1 MKASLKGRYANEKN
15 TAGATLVV
23 NAGDVKLR
31 ASMSDATFVD
41 GPSLNGL
48 TLAVEK
54 PGFFIVDYDDFRF
67 QFMNT
72 VRVAE
77 MPLKLTYSH
86 SGGDNRTAVE
96 GAFMFDSAN
105 TVSASYVLGTRN
117 CKLKY
122 SYVHGG
128 DTTFEQCYDWG
139 KMAWDFAISRRVYD
153 DVFKATYQTSNS
165 DLALEWSRNS
175 KFNGTFKMI
184 SNHESFFIFFQ
195 ISAYMNLAEESKNPK
210 IIAESSWDLE
220 I

>member
-54 PGFFIVDYDDFRF
+54 PGFFIVDYDVPKKDFRF

-86 SGGDNRTAVE
+86 SRGDNRTAVE
-96 GAFMFDSAN
+96 GAFVFDSAN
-105 TVSASYVLGTRN
+105 TVSANYVLGTRN

-128 DTTFEQCYDWG
+128 DTTFEQCYDWA

-175 KFNGTFKMI
+175 KFNGTFK
-184 SNHESFFIFFQ
+184 

>member
-31 ASMSDATFVD
+31 ASVSDATFVD

-54 PGFFIVDYDDFRF
+54 PGFFIVDYDVPKKDFRF

-77 MPLKLTYSH
+77 MPLKVTYSH
-86 SGGDNRTAVE
+86 SRGDNRTAVE

-105 TVSASYVLGTRN
+105 TVSANYVLGTRN

-153 DVFKATYQTSNS
+153 DIFKATYQTSNS

-175 KFNGTFKMI
+175 KFNGTFK
-184 SNHESFFIFFQ
+184 

>member
-48 TLAVEK
+48 TLA
-54 PGFFIVDYDDFRF
+54 DFRF

-86 SGGDNRTAVE
+86 SRGDNRTAVE

-105 TVSASYVLGTRN
+105 TVSANYVLGTRN

-122 SYVHGG
+122 SYAHGG

-139 KMAWDFAISRRVYD
+139 KMAWDFAISRR
-153 DVFKATYQTSNS
+153 
-165 DLALEWSRNS
+165 
-175 KFNGTFKMI
+175 MI

>member
-54 PGFFIVDYDDFRF
+54 PGFFIVDYDVPKKASLLNLK
-67 QFMNT
+67 QQ
-72 VRVAE
+72 VAE

-175 KFNGTFKMI
+175 KFNGTFKV
-184 SNHESFFIFFQ
+184 FFGFGFLFTFHC
-195 ISAYMNLAEESKNPK
+195 MV
-210 IIAESSWDLE
+210 
-220 I
+220 

>member
-54 PGFFIVDYDDFRF
+54 P
-67 QFMNT
+67 

-86 SGGDNRTAVE
+86 GGGDNRTAVE

-105 TVSASYVLGTRN
+105 TVSANYVFGTRN

-175 KFNGTFKMI
+175 KFNGTFKI
-184 SNHESFFIFFQ
+184 RELRRVSQ
-195 ISAYMNLAEESKNPK
+195 
-210 IIAESSWDLE
+210 
-220 I
+220 

>member
-1 MKASLKGRYANEKN
+1 
-15 TAGATLVV
+15 
-23 NAGDVKLR
+23 
-31 ASMSDATFVD
+31 MSDATFVD

-54 PGFFIVDYDDFRF
+54 PGFFIVDYDVPKKDFRF

-86 SGGDNRTAVE
+86 CRGDNRTAVE

-105 TVSASYVLGTRN
+105 TVSANYVLGTRN

-175 KFNGTFKMI
+175 KFNGTFK
-184 SNHESFFIFFQ
+184 

>member
-15 TAGATLVV
+15 TAGATLVI

-54 PGFFIVDYDDFRF
+54 PGFFIVDYDVPKKDFRF

-86 SGGDNRTAVE
+86 SRGDNRTAVE

-105 TVSASYVLGTRN
+105 TVSANYLLGTRN

-175 KFNGTFKMI
+175 KFNGTFK
-184 SNHESFFIFFQ
+184 

>member
-48 TLAVEK
+48 TLAVGK
-54 PGFFIVDYDDFRF
+54 PGFFIVDYDVPKKDFRF

-77 MPLKLTYSH
+77 MPLELTYSH
-86 SGGDNRTAVE
+86 SRGDNRTAVE

-105 TVSASYVLGTRN
+105 TVSANYVLGTRN

-175 KFNGTFKMI
+175 KFNGTFK
-184 SNHESFFIFFQ
+184 

>member
-54 PGFFIVDYDDFRF
+54 PGFFIDFRF

-86 SGGDNRTAVE
+86 SRGDNRTAVE

-105 TVSASYVLGTRN
+105 TVSANYVLGTRN

-175 KFNGTFKMI
+175 KFNGTFK
-184 SNHESFFIFFQ
+184 

>member
-54 PGFFIVDYDDFRF
+54 PGFFIVDYDVPKKDFRF

-86 SGGDNRTAVE
+86 SRGDNRTAVE

-105 TVSASYVLGTRN
+105 TVSANYVLGTRN

-165 DLALEWSRNS
+165 DLAFEWSRNS
-175 KFNGTFKMI
+175 KFNGTFK
-184 SNHESFFIFFQ
+184 